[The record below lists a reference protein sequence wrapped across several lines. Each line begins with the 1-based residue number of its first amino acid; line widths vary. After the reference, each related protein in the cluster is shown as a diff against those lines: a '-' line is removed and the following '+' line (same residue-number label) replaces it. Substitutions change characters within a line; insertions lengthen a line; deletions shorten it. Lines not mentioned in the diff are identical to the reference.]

1 MDGRIDLAINLVS
14 LEKTSQPSARVII
27 ARLNIL
33 NNIQSREEDIL
44 SLFIFGHCR
53 DVGLENFYDMF
64 TILCELSVYNSTARR
79 TQRTFAVPR
88 AKNSRTTLLPSLV
101 CTISAS
107 RSLQLRASKRLG
119 DTKQWNM

>member
-1 MDGRIDLAINLVS
+1 MDGKIDFAINFVS
-14 LEKTSQPSARVII
+14 LYKIGQSSDAVMI
-27 ARLNIL
+27 ARLDIL

-44 SLFIFGHCR
+44 SLFILGHCR
-53 DVGLENFYDMF
+53 DVGLKNFYNMF
-64 TILCELSVYNSTARR
+64 TILRGLSAYTSTAKR

-107 RSLQLRASKRLG
+107 KSLQLHASERLG
-119 DTKQWNM
+119 DAKE